1 MPRLRIHGRG
11 RGLEAA
17 LDRLRDQGVTI
28 DRIFAQ
34 GDDVV
39 VQVAREDVGQIRRA
53 WPDTLEVYP
62 SRHRAAVIDEARA
75 ACPWYGDERHLIQ
88 SAIADATQ
96 YAVRQFAAGKAL
108 GEGLALSVVC
118 YYAPAD
124 STSCETFTL
133 AARYVPDEGGW
144 VEVL

>member
-62 SRHRAAVIDEARA
+62 SRHRAAVIDEA
-75 ACPWYGDERHLIQ
+75 
-88 SAIADATQ
+88 
-96 YAVRQFAAGKAL
+96 
-108 GEGLALSVVC
+108 
-118 YYAPAD
+118 
-124 STSCETFTL
+124 
-133 AARYVPDEGGW
+133 
-144 VEVL
+144 